1 MVMGQEGFEL
11 RSPKLSFLETRGTV
25 LSIPLRLTAIGC

>member
-11 RSPKLSFLETRGTV
+11 RSSKLSFLETKGTV
-25 LSIPLRLTAIGC
+25 LSIPLPLTVIGC